1 MRKAETK
8 VNLHTLERIDTLSH
22 TVPHETMAA
31 LEEYIASSIALH
43 LSATLTDPASQAE
56 LAKFLS
62 SASSSANPS
71 SAARLFVWITPD
83 DPLSALAST
92 TALPQNSGSLVFLPA
107 TATSLQCLL
116 LAPKSEGESD
126 PFAHLQSL
134 TRLFLPALSSSAT
147 NLSGLQ
153 EKLHELDVVLGQCR
167 RMALT
172 SVPLVHLKCH
182 PQIVSAAPDWDG
194 KETIDSSPLPLE
206 EDAFLNA
213 VQSTV
218 NAWITQIRS
227 VTNLLS
233 TPFPSVAAQADL
245 EEISFWNGLYSSLQ
259 HIRDELSKKEA
270 LFTIAL
276 LKYAKRFVSTLALEN
291 NTNLDEALSVTE
303 DVLGFLKEYPA
314 PELAA
319 CRDWNKMLAAL
330 RDWFGY
336 LPKIRTCR
344 CYDLDRLAK
353 LVEATTGTFRG
364 GMENILRDGYGG
376 NGVIFLEY
384 DRYEREVR
392 GPTQDVFVEFDA
404 EWGTFRE
411 FFLEQGRMRRRAEG
425 NHVGD
430 DGNKV
435 RDTPA
440 QVFSGITLHHQVL
453 RERLD
458 AIHQFRTEH
467 EKLKNVM
474 KEVLTGETEG
484 EEEKEYSTWALR
496 EVEDAP
502 MALFASVDVLDLS
515 EKGEVAFGI
524 ALEGYDRN
532 VDGIEE
538 RLAKLLRDKLAN
550 CQVSL
555 FVYCVHSSTLLSC
568 VYLNMLTTLT

>member
-1 MRKAETK
+1 
-8 VNLHTLERIDTLSH
+8 
-22 TVPHETMAA
+22 
-31 LEEYIASSIALH
+31 
-43 LSATLTDPASQAE
+43 
-56 LAKFLS
+56 
-62 SASSSANPS
+62 
-71 SAARLFVWITPD
+71 
-83 DPLSALAST
+83 
-92 TALPQNSGSLVFLPA
+92 
-107 TATSLQCLL
+107 
-116 LAPKSEGESD
+116 
-126 PFAHLQSL
+126 
-134 TRLFLPALSSSAT
+134 
-147 NLSGLQ
+147 
-153 EKLHELDVVLGQCR
+153 
-167 RMALT
+167 
-172 SVPLVHLKCH
+172 
-182 PQIVSAAPDWDG
+182 
-194 KETIDSSPLPLE
+194 
-206 EDAFLNA
+206 
-213 VQSTV
+213 
-218 NAWITQIRS
+218 
-227 VTNLLS
+227 
-233 TPFPSVAAQADL
+233 
-245 EEISFWNGLYSSLQ
+245 
-259 HIRDELSKKEA
+259 
-270 LFTIAL
+270 
-276 LKYAKRFVSTLALEN
+276 
-291 NTNLDEALSVTE
+291 
-303 DVLGFLKEYPA
+303 
-314 PELAA
+314 
-319 CRDWNKMLAAL
+319 MLAAL